1 MAYRA
6 SSLRGLA
13 IAQTVFGALMFVFG
27 IASIAAVDHW
37 ISSIGFGIWIG
48 VWVSN
53 TRDFEASLRLS
64 LKWDVNLI
72 LSFDQE
78 HDATWKLGLYSVYCS
93 YINFYETSL
102 TLQYELIFSSGNDV
116 AEISR

>member
-27 IASIAAVDHW
+27 IASIAAADHW

-53 TRDFEASLRLS
+53 T
-64 LKWDVNLI
+64 
-72 LSFDQE
+72 
-78 HDATWKLGLYSVYCS
+78 
-93 YINFYETSL
+93 
-102 TLQYELIFSSGNDV
+102 
-116 AEISR
+116 EI

>member
-53 TRDFEASLRLS
+53 TRDFEALRLS

-72 LSFDQE
+72 LSFDQK
-78 HDATWKLGLYSVYCS
+78 HDATSRLGLYSVYCS

-102 TLQYELIFSSGNDV
+102 TLQCELIFSSGNDV